1 MIVKGT
7 GNMIVILY
15 DLFSRN
21 SQVWVYQ
28 DDSQQQTI
36 IDSNLSEFAKNINS
50 LVDITNIFS
59 VKLSAPFK
67 VVKEIKQQLA
77 EINEKIELEGI

>member
-59 VKLSAPFK
+59 VKLSAPSK